1 MQLLSEFFRDAISRV
16 VPGLVAIFI
25 LGQQF
30 TATMP
35 AKFNDSPTIFAFVI
49 VVAAWLIGVMIDFL
63 PVAVLGVAMR
73 KLASSN
79 SLKAGK
85 FTRFLSRKAM
95 EYHEKNLP
103 VTPRTH
109 EEVLAT
115 ALRTASRIK
124 DQSQDAANRILWDS
138 HRQIQKHDAEK
149 IMFFRLPAPGFYFRL
164 SFASSALC
172 SRPCF
177 ASSHSPTCFR
187 PLFEILLL
195 PYLRVVLPCVVLV
208 QIDGATQGR
217 GLLLGSR
224 HLNLPFEV
232 DDSRFQEFADL

>member
-149 IMFFRLPAPGFYFRL
+149 IMFRSLFLIFLLAFISSGYQLPDSILDFLSRLPRFVL
-164 SFASSALC
+164 DLAS
-172 SRPCF
+172 
-177 ASSHSPTCFR
+177 
-187 PLFEILLL
+187 LL
-195 PYLRVVLPCVVLV
+195 PTPQPVLGHYSKFYYCLICVLFFLAWYWCKLTVPRKEE
-208 QIDGATQGR
+208 DFYSGAGI
-217 GLLLGSR
+217 
-224 HLNLPFEV
+224 
-232 DDSRFQEFADL
+232 